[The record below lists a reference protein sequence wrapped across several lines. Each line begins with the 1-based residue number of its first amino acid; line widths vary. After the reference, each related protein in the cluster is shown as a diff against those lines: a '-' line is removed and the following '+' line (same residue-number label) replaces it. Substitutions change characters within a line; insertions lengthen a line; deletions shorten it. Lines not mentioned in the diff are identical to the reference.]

1 MAGAERTPET
11 ARDVPGRAHL
21 ARLVLAEGTSVVGD
35 WVLITAASIA
45 VFRNTDSTVAVSVLL
60 ALVALPTILLGPIA
74 GAMAD
79 RFDRRKLMIGADLLT
94 AIVLVVG
101 IALSAL
107 GLTLATVYGA
117 VVVVNILATFHRPA
131 SEALLPAVAGDDNL
145 GRANSM
151 LRMST
156 RLAMI
161 FGPALGS
168 VFMSAGGFRLVLGVD
183 AASFVVSAL
192 LVAGISVTATVESEE
207 RPQSP
212 LRASIAAFGYA
223 RRHPR
228 VRTVIGAIG
237 VTMLVAQIVN
247 AGTLALVSDAL
258 SLPSDRYGEL
268 LAAEGAGA
276 LLLALVLTWIGAR
289 LPLLPA
295 GAAGLLLTGAS
306 TVLLGLAPGLVVAL
320 AAMVLMGMGVVGLQ
334 VAFTSYLQR
343 ETVDAFRGRVMSL
356 VSIVASAGAILGLTA
371 TGPFVYIFGVRAAF
385 VLAGAVICLSAL
397 PVLALLRFPAVS
409 SAGDKVT
416 PPA

>member
-1 MAGAERTPET
+1 MIVAERTLDVAPE
-11 ARDVPGRAHL
+11 VPKRAHL
-21 ARLVLAEGTSVVGD
+21 ARLVLAEGISVAGD

-45 VFRNTDSTVAVSVLL
+45 VFRHTNSTVAVSILL

-94 AIVLVVG
+94 AAVLVIG
-101 IALSAL
+101 IAMSAL
-107 GLTLATVYGA
+107 GFTLATVYGA
-117 VVVVNILATFHRPA
+117 VVVVNVLATFHRPA
-131 SEALLPAVAGDDNL
+131 SEALLPAVAGDNNL

-151 LRMST
+151 LRTST

-168 VFMSAGGFRLVLGVD
+168 VFMSTGGFSLVLAAD
-183 AASFVVSAL
+183 AVSFLVSAA
-192 LVAGISVTATVESEE
+192 LVAGIFVNARVQAEE
-207 RPQSP
+207 HAQSAF
-212 LRASIAAFGYA
+212 RASIAAFGYA

-228 VRTVIGAIG
+228 VRTVIAAIG

-258 SLPSDRYGEL
+258 SLPDDRYGEL

-276 LLLALVLTWIGAR
+276 LLFALVLTWVGSR
-289 LPLLPA
+289 LPLLPT
-295 GAAGLLLTGAS
+295 GAAGLIVTGAA
-306 TVLLGLAPGLVVAL
+306 TILLGVSPGLLVAII
-320 AAMVLMGMGVVGLQ
+320 AMVLMGMGVVALQ

-356 VSIVASAGAILGLTA
+356 VSVVASVGAILGLTA
-371 TGPFVYIFGVRAAF
+371 TGPFVYLFGVRAAF
-385 VLAGAVICLSAL
+385 VLAGAVICLSAI
-397 PVLALLRFPAVS
+397 PVLALLRFPTVS
-409 SAGDKVT
+409 ATPDTVI